1 MHDIN
6 IPFQPEKRIKSR
18 TDIRPDLV
26 KIEENPPISATRS
39 DSGEE
44 SAGMFQFQA
53 RLLLDHRN
61 SV

>member
-18 TDIRPDLV
+18 TDIRPDLA
-26 KIEENPPISATRS
+26 KIEQNPQTSATLS

-44 SAGMFQFQA
+44 LAGMFQFQA
-53 RLLLDHRN
+53 RLLLGPRK
-61 SV
+61 